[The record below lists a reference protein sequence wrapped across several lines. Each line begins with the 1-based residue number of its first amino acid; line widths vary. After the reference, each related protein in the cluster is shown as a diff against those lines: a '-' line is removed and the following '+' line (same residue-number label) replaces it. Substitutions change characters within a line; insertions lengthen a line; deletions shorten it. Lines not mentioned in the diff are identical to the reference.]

1 MYNGKHNITALCCAR
16 SADMLTAPAC
26 HDDSSEYL
34 RMKSMDRRTEE
45 EIEQV
50 LKTRYEDQVKN
61 TISMW

>member
-1 MYNGKHNITALCCAR
+1 
-16 SADMLTAPAC
+16 MLTAPAC